1 MALHGLYRC
10 LLNPSGV
17 SYYTSNTVEVES
29 QNAYV
34 NIFRFLS
41 TLTGSGEVSRIAY
54 NIGHVNS
61 GALGN
66 GLGFWGEA
74 NQCGGNAWSVWRF
87 NSGSNRTFDF
97 YILFQHAGGN
107 SSATLGNTSAS
118 YGFIPTADSTYSST
132 YRGMLAYQIAA
143 SVHPTTGISSNP
155 WNGTTNND
163 GTDAK
168 GTPTWVTGSV
178 GHDLF
183 VVPAHNNARPNK
195 DSLAAIFYRSNSSS
209 GFRYVMNIHSWND
222 TDLDG
227 MFFSF
232 FKDMQLSNNQYSAV
246 GQDYLEHACYIGT
259 YKRRDALTGS
269 VKAPI
274 VGAGGES
281 PYNRPFQNSSNATL
295 IRSGAAGIALSSSNV
310 ETLYAFPLGGIA
322 GITSIINPM
331 GIDPS
336 FLNKK
341 ETHEIFLVATG
352 STGGSA
358 GTGSIGMV
366 GSLGDNVRIA
376 WSTLPLACN
385 QTHMMAALENFGGV
399 GSVIVLPWSGSNSFW
414 TATSQSGSILF

>member
-1 MALHGLYRC
+1 
-10 LLNPSGV
+10 
-17 SYYTSNTVEVES
+17 
-29 QNAYV
+29 
-34 NIFRFLS
+34 
-41 TLTGSGEVSRIAY
+41 
-54 NIGHVNS
+54 
-61 GALGN
+61 
-66 GLGFWGEA
+66 
-74 NQCGGNAWSVWRF
+74 
-87 NSGSNRTFDF
+87 
-97 YILFQHAGGN
+97 
-107 SSATLGNTSAS
+107 
-118 YGFIPTADSTYSST
+118 
-132 YRGMLAYQIAA
+132 MLAYQIAA
-143 SVHPTTGISSNP
+143 SVDPTTGISSNP

-168 GTPTWVTGSV
+168 GTPAWVTGSI

-183 VVPAHNNARPNK
+183 VVPAHNNSRPNK
-195 DSLAAIFYRSNSSS
+195 DSLAAIYHRSNIATPY
-209 GFRYVMNIHSWND
+209 RYAMNIHSWND

-232 FKDMQLSNNQYSAV
+232 FREDQLSNNQYYA
-246 GQDYLEHACYIGT
+246 GGLDYLSYACYIGT
-259 YKRRDALTGS
+259 YKRRDTLTGS

-274 VGAGGES
+274 VGAGGDA

-310 ETLYAFPLGGIA
+310 ETLYAFPLGGIG
-322 GITSIINPM
+322 GITSIANPM

-352 STGGSA
+352 STGGAA

-385 QTHMMAALENFGGV
+385 QTHMMAALDGFSGV
-399 GSVIVLPWSGSNSFW
+399 GNVIVLPWSGSNSFW